1 MIVNLTFT
9 LCLFFALE
17 MTQYELYKKN
27 LTPIMTLCGLRNDCC
42 LSQMTLCDL
51 HNDFM
56 TSKWLL
62 LSSQFALIMTLYIFI
77 IVLYDLHNDLDNPHN
92 ELCDPHN
99 DCLPSQC
106 LCVHTKWFVC
116 PWNKIVCFPRCV
128 SWHWISVPFIV
139 TIYGTHNNFVCP
151 YNDFFFSWP
160 HDLRNKTQTQ
170 NIFTNTLAI

>member
-56 TSKWLL
+56 
-62 LSSQFALIMTLYIFI
+62 Y
-77 IVLYDLHNDLDNPHN
+77 
-92 ELCDPHN
+92 PHN
-99 DCLPSQC
+99 D
-106 LCVHTKWFVC
+106 F
-116 PWNKIVCFPRCV
+116 
-128 SWHWISVPFIV
+128 SVLIV
-139 TIYGTHNNFVCP
+139 TQYDFHNDSLLPHKDLCAL
-151 YNDFFFSWP
+151 YNVSV
-160 HDLRNKTQTQ
+160 
-170 NIFTNTLAI
+170 